1 MSDTREQITIKKLRE
16 FGRETLSG
24 RAEYNVAALETDLLL
39 GKALS
44 EGRLFLELNPYR
56 EVPRNRAEIFCKL
69 LERRK
74 KGCPVAYLL
83 GYKEFMGYD
92 FFVDEKVLI
101 PRDDTEI
108 LVELVSDAIRAS
120 AQEKPLGVEVGVG
133 TGIISLTLLSRFRRL
148 VMLGSDIND
157 VAVELSQK
165 NALNLD
171 NQLFDDGLD
180 IEITERYEAK
190 QSDIFSSLDV
200 QKGFDFIVS
209 NPPYIASDVVE
220 TLDVDVKDFEPRTAL
235 DGGADGLD
243 FYRRILTEGL
253 PILREGGFVAF
264 EIGYDQGDAIFEM
277 MQDLGMQRIE
287 IRKDL
292 AGYDRAVIGYK

>member
-24 RAEYNVAALETDLLL
+24 RADYNVAALETDLLL
-39 GKALS
+39 GKALG

-56 EVPRNRAEIFCKL
+56 EVPRNRTEIFCKL

-120 AQEKPLGVEVGVG
+120 AQEKSLGAEIGVG

-190 QSDIFSSLDV
+190 HSDVFSSLDV
-200 QKGFDFIVS
+200 QEGFDFIVS
-209 NPPYIASDVVE
+209 NPPYIASEVIE

-243 FYRRILTEGL
+243 YYRRILTEGL
-253 PILREGGFVAF
+253 PMLREGGFVAF
-264 EIGYDQGDAIFEM
+264 EIGYDQGDALFEM